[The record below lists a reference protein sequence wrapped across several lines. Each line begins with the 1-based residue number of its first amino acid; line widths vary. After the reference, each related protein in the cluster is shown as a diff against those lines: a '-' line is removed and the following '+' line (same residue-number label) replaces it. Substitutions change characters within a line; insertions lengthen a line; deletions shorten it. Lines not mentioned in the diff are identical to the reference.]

1 MMREFERAVG
11 ETALVVRCDAKLSTQ
26 AGWLLRTMAKVLEAT
41 TFREGMTIQ
50 VGWTRFSLRTQA
62 GRVVVC
68 EPSFQGN
75 PFVAANLD
83 VTLSLA
89 ILSAH
94 DEMIQVLGV
103 GPEPVSF
110 HHSVLIVRGCL
121 SERRVSM
128 TRRHATDGDD
138 SGWCVGLADRAPPT
152 EASDDAEWIRATELL
167 RVRRP
172 LVIPL
177 ILPTGYVVGWDGDEI
192 TSLDGAP
199 DAKRWSPR
207 ASEVLRAGEKR
218 LEWAWSQATSNA
230 PPS

>member
-128 TRRHATDGDD
+128 TR
-138 SGWCVGLADRAPPT
+138 
-152 EASDDAEWIRATELL
+152 
-167 RVRRP
+167 
-172 LVIPL
+172 
-177 ILPTGYVVGWDGDEI
+177 
-192 TSLDGAP
+192 
-199 DAKRWSPR
+199 
-207 ASEVLRAGEKR
+207 
-218 LEWAWSQATSNA
+218 
-230 PPS
+230 